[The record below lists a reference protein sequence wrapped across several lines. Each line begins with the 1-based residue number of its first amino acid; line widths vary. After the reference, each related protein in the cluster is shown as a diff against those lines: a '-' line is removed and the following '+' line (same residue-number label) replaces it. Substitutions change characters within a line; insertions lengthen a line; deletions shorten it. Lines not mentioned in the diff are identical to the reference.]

1 MYSINGRPAKTEN
14 STAARY
20 IRRCTQIQQRVK
32 TIDRCVHRLGMAIN
46 GVLVLKVFYS
56 GVRQID
62 VDRLDMNID
71 ITSDIIHLTKTVY
84 TLPHFQCSRYK
95 RE

>member
-1 MYSINGRPAKTEN
+1 
-14 STAARY
+14 
-20 IRRCTQIQQRVK
+20 
-32 TIDRCVHRLGMAIN
+32 MAIN

-62 VDRLDMNID
+62 VDRLDMNRLDMNID